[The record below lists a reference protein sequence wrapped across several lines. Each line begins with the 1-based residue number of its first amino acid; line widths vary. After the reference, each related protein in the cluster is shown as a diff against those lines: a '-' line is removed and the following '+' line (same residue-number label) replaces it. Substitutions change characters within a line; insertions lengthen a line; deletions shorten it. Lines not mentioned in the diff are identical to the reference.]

1 MAKTWGGR
9 FDEPTDEIVERFTE
23 SISFDRKLAAVD
35 IEGSIAH
42 VAALKA
48 ARILTSSEAA
58 TLNRGLGKVL
68 ALVEK
73 GRLPLDASMEDI
85 HTAVEN
91 ALGRI
96 AGPVAGKLHTTRSR
110 NDQVATD
117 LRLYLRDCVE
127 DCTSAALELVDTLAT
142 LASREKTTL
151 MPGYTHLQ
159 RAMPVTLGHHL
170 CAYAQMLVRDA
181 DRFLTTWERAA
192 YLPLGSGA
200 LAGVNHPID
209 RAATARRLGLRGV
222 LTNSMDAVSDRDFL
236 ADFLSACA
244 VTQMH
249 LSRLCEDIVLWASS
263 EFRFLEMEDSVATG
277 SSLMPQKKNPDV
289 AELVR
294 GKTGRV
300 YGNLMGLLTAL
311 KGLPMAYNRDLQ
323 EDKVFLFD
331 SHETVTGSLK
341 VMSHFLNHV
350 HFRAQWMDV
359 LTQQDPTLLATDLA
373 DVLVREG
380 VPFREAHG
388 IVGRVV
394 RHALA
399 QKKRLQDLTDR
410 DLWIYSKRF
419 PKGTA
424 RSLSPRASIEQ
435 KRSVGGPS
443 PANVTAQVRALKAAA
458 KRLEHRLPHEKI

>member
-9 FDEPTDEIVERFTE
+9 FDEPTDALVEQFTE

-35 IEGSIAH
+35 VEGSIAH
-42 VAALKA
+42 VSALKGAKLLTGAEAAAL
-48 ARILTSSEAA
+48 T
-58 TLNRGLGKVL
+58 RGLKRVRVL
-68 ALVEK
+68 LEK
-73 GRLPLDASMEDI
+73 GKLPLDASLEDI
-85 HTAVEN
+85 HTAVES
-91 ALGRI
+91 ALSRI
-96 AGPVAGKLHTTRSR
+96 AGPVAAKLHTSRSR

-117 LRLYLRDCVE
+117 LRLYLRGCVE
-127 DCTSAALELVDTLAT
+127 DVVGAGLELVDTLAT
-142 LASREKTTL
+142 FASRERNTL

-170 CAYAQMLVRDA
+170 CAYAQMFVRDM
-181 DRFLTTWERAA
+181 DRFLAGWERAA

-209 RAATARRLGLRGV
+209 RVATAKRLGLKGV
-222 LTNSMDAVSDRDFL
+222 LTNSLDAVSDRDFL
-236 ADFLSACA
+236 VDFLSACA
-244 VTQMH
+244 SAQMH
-249 LSRLCEDIVLWASS
+249 LSRISEDLVLWASS

-300 YGNLMGLLTAL
+300 YGNLLGLLTVL

-331 SHETVTGSLK
+331 SHETVTASLK
-341 VMSHFLNHV
+341 VMSHFLQHV

-359 LTQQDPTLLATDLA
+359 VTQQDATLLATDLA
-373 DVLVREG
+373 DVLVKEG

-399 QKKRLQDLTDR
+399 QKKRLQDLSDP
-410 DLWIYSKRF
+410 DLWIYSRKF

-424 RSLSPRASIEQ
+424 RRLDPRISVEQ
-435 KRSVGGPS
+435 KKTVGGPN
-443 PANVTAQVRALKAAA
+443 PANVETQVKTLRRQARVLE
-458 KRLEHRLPHEKI
+458 KRIPRERI